1 MVKLSSGLYG
11 QYFPSIAHLLSS
23 VFTRMEHL
31 AQAGFH
37 GGQCRKSTRCTRE
50 LNCSHRVQGNCESK
64 IARFLDAFFLE
75 AVTGFSERQ
84 LGIKLQMQLNFK
96 IKPKPKQ

>member
-1 MVKLSSGLYG
+1 MLILYLAQCKISTQSTLGPSWLVVKLSSGLYG
-11 QYFPSIAHLLSS
+11 QYFPGIAHLLSS

-37 GGQCRKSTRCTRE
+37 GGQCQKSTRCTRE

-64 IARFLDAFFLE
+64 IARFLDAFFFRSCNWIL
-75 AVTGFSERQ
+75 
-84 LGIKLQMQLNFK
+84 
-96 IKPKPKQ
+96 